1 MFETKVKA
9 PASTS
14 KSKHQIVSVPEL
26 QDKVSQFV
34 SLKNQI
40 DNLTGQLKMIEGEI
54 KLTAER
60 LYLKQYT
67 KERKRPDNFKI
78 ADQTGSQV
86 MAIIM
91 DKYAAVTPEKYEQLS
106 SYELVDTNKKFTFNT
121 EILERNFEVIK
132 EALMNSNIS
141 DDDKSNLIE
150 GEVSYSV
157 KSGALDLLS
166 QHLTEI
172 DYLFGLIKPIIAFK
186 KFIAIITIE

>member
-172 DYLFGLIKPIIAFK
+172 DYLFGLIKPIIALK
-186 KFIAIITIE
+186 K